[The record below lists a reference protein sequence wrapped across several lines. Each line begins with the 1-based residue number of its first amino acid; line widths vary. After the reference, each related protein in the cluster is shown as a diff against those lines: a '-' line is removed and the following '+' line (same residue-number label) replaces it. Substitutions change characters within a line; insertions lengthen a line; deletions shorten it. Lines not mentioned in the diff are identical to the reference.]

1 MHFLTKRVEKWG
13 RQFIKY
19 PRFPEGNLVLIS
31 YTTTTNT
38 DDLTM
43 KRDLRNDAMCV
54 RGLSLAHTL
63 LLKVNFGLAG
73 RLNKR

>member
-1 MHFLTKRVEKWG
+1 MHFLTKREG
-13 RQFIKY
+13 RGRAVHKIPQISRRKS
-19 PRFPEGNLVLIS
+19 GAVIS